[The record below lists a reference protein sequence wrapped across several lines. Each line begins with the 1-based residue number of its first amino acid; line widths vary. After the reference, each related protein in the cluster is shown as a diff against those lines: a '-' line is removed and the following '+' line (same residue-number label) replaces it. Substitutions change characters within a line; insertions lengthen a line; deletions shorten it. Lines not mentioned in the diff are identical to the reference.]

1 MTMKKTVLA
10 LALVISI
17 PTMCPAANCAAATK
31 ELNRLRLEYKNYVA
45 TASKSGTVSFDELT
59 KILDKIVKV
68 KDEMR
73 ANCPI
78 PPRKKPPA
86 GR

>member
-1 MTMKKTVLA
+1 MMSMKMALA
-10 LALVISI
+10 LAFVISI
-17 PTMCPAANCAAATK
+17 PAMSSAANCAASTK
-31 ELNRLRLEYKNYVA
+31 ELNRLRQEYKNYVA

-78 PPRKKPPA
+78 PPRRKPPTS
-86 GR
+86 R